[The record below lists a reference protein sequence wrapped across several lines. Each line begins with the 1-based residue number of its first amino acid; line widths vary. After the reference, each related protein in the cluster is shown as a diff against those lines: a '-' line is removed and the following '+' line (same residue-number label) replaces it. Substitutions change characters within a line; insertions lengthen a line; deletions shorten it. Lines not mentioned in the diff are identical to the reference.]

1 MNGNNYHTMSAI
13 CDTSLGWIYRE
24 LMNKI
29 NILELLS
36 DAEFVCAFFHVNFIF
51 LYTCINSQELNTQN
65 VSQMCHNLSN
75 QKSYTE
81 VIIRRS

>member
-29 NILELLS
+29 KILELLS
-36 DAEFVCAFFHVNFIF
+36 DAEFLCAFFHVNFIF
-51 LYTCINSQELNTQN
+51 LYTCINWLECKTWN
-65 VSQMCHNLSN
+65 VSQMWHNVSD

>member
-36 DAEFVCAFFHVNFIF
+36 DAEFLSAFFHVNLIF
-51 LYTCINSQELNTQN
+51 LYTCINSLECKT
-65 VSQMCHNLSN
+65 
-75 QKSYTE
+75 
-81 VIIRRS
+81 

>member
-29 NILELLS
+29 KILELLS
-36 DAEFVCAFFHVNFIF
+36 
-51 LYTCINSQELNTQN
+51 TQN
-65 VSQMCHNLSN
+65 LFVHFFM
-75 QKSYTE
+75 
-81 VIIRRS
+81 

>member
-36 DAEFVCAFFHVNFIF
+36 DAEFLCAFFHVNFIF
-51 LYTCINSQELNTQN
+51 CILALIHWSVKRE
-65 VSQMCHNLSN
+65 MCHKCGIMCQIKNR
-75 QKSYTE
+75 
-81 VIIRRS
+81 IRR